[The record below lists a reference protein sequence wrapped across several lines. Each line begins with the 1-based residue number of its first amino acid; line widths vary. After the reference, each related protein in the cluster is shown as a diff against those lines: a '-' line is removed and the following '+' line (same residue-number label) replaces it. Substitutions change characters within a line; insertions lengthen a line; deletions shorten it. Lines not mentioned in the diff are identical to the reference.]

1 MEREGLGDL
10 VCACCKLSNTGGGND
25 LGTRLLMHMVR
36 VKKSLMCYG
45 AAKEQE

>member
-25 LGTRLLMHMVR
+25 LGTRLLMVG
-36 VKKSLMCYG
+36 VKKSLMCYR